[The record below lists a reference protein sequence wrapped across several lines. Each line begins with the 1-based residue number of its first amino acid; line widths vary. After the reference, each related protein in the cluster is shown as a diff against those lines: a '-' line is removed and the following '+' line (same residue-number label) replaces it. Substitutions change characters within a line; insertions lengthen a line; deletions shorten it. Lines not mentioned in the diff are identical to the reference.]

1 VENEA
6 GFYGYS
12 LTVAGKIN
20 YALYF
25 FDNIK
30 KVEIKHIRQVL
41 EKYIL
46 DKPYTEAILIPT

>member
-1 VENEA
+1 
-6 GFYGYS
+6 
-12 LTVAGKIN
+12 VAGKIN

-30 KVEIKHIRQVL
+30 KVEVKHIRQVL

-46 DKPYTEAILIPT
+46 DKPYTEVILTSG